1 MGFRSRIESSGAEGG
16 IDLVA
21 ELASAVFNAPSGVKN
36 WCKNLKAF
44 FPEML
49 RNAAKIFN
57 SELHAKA
64 EDTVDQNDVHGLGS

>member
-1 MGFRSRIESSGAEGG
+1 
-16 IDLVA
+16 
-21 ELASAVFNAPSGVKN
+21 
-36 WCKNLKAF
+36 
-44 FPEML
+44 ML